1 VGTNTKRDKER
12 ENAYRIAGPICEE
25 LEKLPEKEQKAR
37 LKAIQNI
44 RVVDRRSSPERIST

>member
-12 ENAYRIAGPICEE
+12 ENAYRIAGVICEE
-25 LEKLPEKEQKAR
+25 LEKLSEKEQKAR